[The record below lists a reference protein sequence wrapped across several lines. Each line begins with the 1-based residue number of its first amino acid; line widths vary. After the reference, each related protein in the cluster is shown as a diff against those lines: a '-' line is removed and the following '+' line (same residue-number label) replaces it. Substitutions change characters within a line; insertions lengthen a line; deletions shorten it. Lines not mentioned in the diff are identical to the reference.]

1 MRLNS
6 FALAALIVTLIF
18 GGIAFSTAM
27 NWWQTETT
35 REVAVFTEGE
45 FAGLPNPA
53 DIRGSYTFG
62 DVVNN
67 FEVSLSDLAIAFRLP
82 ADVDAAS
89 FKVKDLESLYEDLP
103 VEVGTASV
111 RMFVAFYLGLPYD
124 LSASE
129 DTYLFPEAA
138 AILQARGNM
147 LPEQAAFLES
157 HIVPETAAETVE
169 SAPESPA
176 TSVTPTPA
184 PTEHVAPERT
194 ITGKTTFQE
203 LLDWGVTQET
213 IESLLG
219 GAMPAPATPI
229 KDYAV
234 SKGLEFSSL
243 KTKLQEAVEQ
253 VK

>member
-1 MRLNS
+1 MKLHS
-6 FALAALIVTLIF
+6 FTLAALVMLLIF
-18 GGIAFSTAM
+18 GGIGLSTAM
-27 NWWQTETT
+27 NWWHTETT
-35 REVAVFTEGE
+35 KVVATFTEGE

-67 FEVSLSDLAIAFRLP
+67 FEISLNDLAIAFRLP
-82 ADVDAAS
+82 ADVNAAS
-89 FKVKDLESLYEDLP
+89 FQVKDLESLYEDLP

-111 RMFVAFYLGLPYD
+111 RMFVAFYLRLPYD

-147 LPEQAAFLES
+147 LPEQAVFLES

-169 SAPESPA
+169 SAPQSPA
-176 TSVTPTPA
+176 TSVTPTPD
-184 PTEHVAPERT
+184 PTEHTAPERT

-219 GAMPAPATPI
+219 GSMPDPATPI
-229 KDYAV
+229 KDYVV

-243 KTKLQEAVEQ
+243 KTKLQEAVNQ

>member
-6 FALAALIVTLIF
+6 FTLAILIVTLIF
-18 GGIAFSTAM
+18 GGIGISTVM

-35 REVAVFTEGE
+35 KEVAVFTEGE

-67 FEVSLSDLAIAFRLP
+67 FDVSLNDLATAFRLP

-124 LSASE
+124 LSVAD
-129 DTYLFPEAA
+129 DTYLFPEGA
-138 AILQARGNM
+138 AILQARGKM
-147 LPEQAAFLES
+147 LPEQAVFLES
-157 HIVPETAAETVE
+157 HIVPETAAETAE
-169 SAPESPA
+169 STPEPPA
-176 TSVTPTPA
+176 TNVTPTPET
-184 PTEHVAPERT
+184 TEHVAPERT

-203 LLDWGVTQET
+203 LLDWGVTKET
-213 IESLLG
+213 IETILD
-219 GAMPAPATPI
+219 GAMPAPATLI

-234 SKGLEFSSL
+234 GKGLEFSSL
-243 KTKLQEAVEQ
+243 KTKLQEAVDQ